1 MPDFDVSLIGR
12 NSIKTEE
19 VLTMK
24 TTPFVITISRQLGSG
39 GAYIGQQLAK
49 KLNIYY
55 ADREILSKAAKELR
69 VLDEDLESRD
79 EKLLSFWSSFLHI
92 NGFATEYHV
101 PPQMNFPFD
110 REIYD
115 AEANAIEH
123 IAREGSSVI
132 MGRCGFHVL
141 REYSNRISLFFHA
154 DNTFRSKRVQE
165 LYKVSEKAALEM
177 IEKSDRD
184 RAHYIETFTGKKWTD
199 ARYFDLTLNT
209 GKLGLDKSVE
219 FILNYLGIIVV

>member
-1 MPDFDVSLIGR
+1 
-12 NSIKTEE
+12 
-19 VLTMK
+19 MK

-55 ADREILSKAAKELR
+55 ADREILSNAAKELA
-69 VLDEDLESRD
+69 VVEEDLESRD

-92 NGFATEYHV
+92 NGFSTEYHV

-115 AEANAIEH
+115 AEVDAIEH
-123 IAREGSSVI
+123 IASEGSAVI
-132 MGRCGFHVL
+132 MGRCGFHAL

-154 DNTFRSKRVQE
+154 DIPFRSKRVQE

-199 ARYFDLTLNT
+199 ARHFDLTLNT
-209 GKLGLDKSVE
+209 GKIGLDKSAE
-219 FILNYLGIIVV
+219 FILNYFDSINLSVSK